1 MGTKLPSTLLTKY
14 HKLTKSHSRVL
25 NLNGCT
31 LAMLRTKLSCKAV
44 RHRISIIVRGTKGL
58 DKKVKRGVWKES
70 NYDGIEYLTYGVNNK
85 FPYISSLWVGIRALM
100 DKSEITIIKT
110 PGAAV
115 PFCILNNFLPK
126 KKKCII
132 LAMILD
138 ATWKKVWPLIGWAFK
153 NVDRFVVSS
162 KDEVEYYRKNFRLD
176 KSKLKWLSL
185 GIRLPTVTGDNRSGL
200 NSYVFA
206 GGLSH
211 RDYAVFVRA
220 ANAARVRTLI
230 VCGEKHFKT
239 LKKERGEKIEI
250 YPRVDFETFW
260 KMLTEAKYVV
270 VPLAEKNI
278 SCGQLVFLGAMA
290 RGKAVVVPRV
300 AATIDYIRD
309 GTTGFFYEHGEY
321 RSLSRVMERL
331 EREPELVIRVG
342 KEGKKEVMERNNARE
357 YVKRLEE
364 LMFTVL
370 SENR

>member
-1 MGTKLPSTLLTKY
+1 
-14 HKLTKSHSRVL
+14 
-25 NLNGCT
+25 
-31 LAMLRTKLSCKAV
+31 MLRTKLSCKAV

-70 NYDGIEYLTYGVNNK
+70 NNDGIEYLTYGVNNK

-100 DKSEITIIKT
+100 DKSELTIIKT

-115 PFCILNNFLPK
+115 PFCILNNLLPK

-132 LAMILD
+132 LSMILD

-153 NVDRFVVSS
+153 NVDRFVVFS
-162 KDEVEYYRKNFRLD
+162 KDEVEYYRKNFHLD

-300 AATIDYIRD
+300 AATSDYIRD

-342 KEGKKEVMERNNARE
+342 KEAKKEVMERNNARE
-357 YVKRLEE
+357 YVKRLEG